1 MKGKKEREG
10 KREGKGRDGRRRR
23 RTKRSDEE
31 EEEEEQVLG
40 STNRPTDRRKEGR
53 SFVGDADTNAAW
65 PAS

>member
-31 EEEEEQVLG
+31 EEEEQVLG
-40 STNRPTDRRKEGR
+40 STDRRKEGR

>member
-10 KREGKGRDGRRRR
+10 KKGREGTRGGGEGRR
-23 RTKRSDEE
+23 SDE

-40 STNRPTDRRKEGR
+40 STDRSTDRRKEGR